1 MNKIRKILLYSLIIW
16 SIFLYSNIKVNA
28 EELINNTDNK
38 EKEETN
44 TLIGDINNDKLIN
57 YDDAENIIDNILE
70 EKEPNNVND
79 VNQDNKLNIN
89 DATNIIYKEK
99 TDNWDNKYILNDDL
113 SLEMTKEEKDIYL
126 GDEVNID
133 LYIKGFNKDKI
144 NGLESNLDYDKD
156 KLQFIGIYNPHTKIK
171 YGDINDKGKF
181 IYLLDDYKEKDK
193 LLTFKFQTL
202 DIGYTNI
209 YLKDTILSDNGL
221 EYNLKNNLI
230 SLLLLINNKITNELT
245 NNTTNNT
252 INHNN
257 RIISLNNNIKEN
269 NNTKENNN
277 KIPSFAISDTGM
289 KISITNIKLSSDNT
303 IKSLIIKDHK
313 INFNK
318 DILTYNITVDSNT
331 KKLDIKVVLN
341 DSNATYEIIG
351 NNNFK
356 PGLNKVLIA
365 VTAEDG
371 SIKEYTINVKKE
383 KEKEKKDNSKSS
395 RNVIIVLL
403 ILIIIG
409 LIYIIFKEDEEDNK
423 EN

>member
-99 TDNWDNKYILNDDL
+99 TDNWDNKFILNDDL

-181 IYLLDDYKEKDK
+181 IYLLDDYKEEDK

-277 KIPSFAISDTGM
+277 KIPSFAISDTGK

-383 KEKEKKDNSKSS
+383 KEKKDNSKSS